1 MNDEEIASLLPWYVN
16 GTLSEAERSE
26 VEALLARS
34 NRARNELEFFREL
47 SKQVKEEPVEKVSE
61 LGWRRL
67 QRDIQKLNRDP
78 GSGWWKRGLAV
89 AATLIVALQ
98 VGILAQRQDTRV
110 DTRLLG
116 QGAVTSQ
123 LQGTHWRLQIEFREE
138 SDWREISDL
147 IYGLQGTIIDG
158 PSAIGLLHVAIPK
171 NSGEYTSSES
181 LLSWLRQQPQV
192 IHAAVEGD

>member
-1 MNDEEIASLLPWYVN
+1 MNDEEITNLLPWYVN

-26 VEALLARS
+26 VEALLERS
-34 NRARNELEFFREL
+34 NTARKELEFFQEL
-47 SKQVKEEPVEKVSE
+47 SKQVKEEPVGKVSE

-67 QRDIQKLNRDP
+67 QRDIQTLSRDAA
-78 GSGWWKRGLAV
+78 SGWWKRGLAV
-89 AATLIVALQ
+89 AATLILALQ
-98 VGILAQRQDTRV
+98 IGILVERPDTRV

-116 QGAVTSQ
+116 QGAATSP
-123 LQGTHWRLQIEFREE
+123 LQGTHWRLQIEFHKE

-147 IYGLQGTIIDG
+147 IYRLRGTIIDG

-171 NSGEYTSSES
+171 NNREYASSET

-192 IHAAVEGD
+192 IHAAIEGD

>member
-16 GTLSEAERSE
+16 GTLSEAERIE
-26 VEALLARS
+26 VEALLERS
-34 NRARNELEFFREL
+34 SRARNELEFFREL
-47 SKQVKEEPVEKVSE
+47 SKQVKEEPMDRVSE

-67 QRDIQKLNRDP
+67 QRDIQKLNRDTT
-78 GSGWWKRGLAV
+78 SGWWRRGLAV

-98 VGILAQRQDTRV
+98 VGILAQRSDTRI

-116 QGAVTSQ
+116 QGAVTSP
-123 LQGTHWRLQIEFREE
+123 LEGTHWRLQIEFREE
-138 SDWREISDL
+138 SGWREISDL
-147 IYGLQGTIIDG
+147 IYRLRGTIIDG

-171 NSGEYTSSES
+171 NNGEFASSEA

-192 IHAAVEGD
+192 VHAAVEGD